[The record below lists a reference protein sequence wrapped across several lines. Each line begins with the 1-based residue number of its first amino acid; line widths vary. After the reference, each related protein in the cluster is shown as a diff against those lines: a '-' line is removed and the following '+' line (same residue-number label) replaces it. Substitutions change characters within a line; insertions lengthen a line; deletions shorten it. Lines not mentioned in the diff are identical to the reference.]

1 MQQSQ
6 TTLEGDYPQENRM
19 ESEGN
24 GGVCSISCGETERKD
39 GVYNLIDKIVSHD
52 NLNRAYKRVKSNKGS
67 AGIDE
72 MEVEQL
78 LGHLVMNK
86 KSIISQI
93 RDGSYE
99 PKPVKRVLID
109 KEDGSKGN

>member
-72 MEVEQL
+72 MES
-78 LGHLVMNK
+78 GTTPWTF
-86 KSIISQI
+86 
-93 RDGSYE
+93 SYE
-99 PKPVKRVLID
+99 QEVHYLPNKRRFIRTETC
-109 KEDGSKGN
+109 KTCAN